1 VPVDD
6 LLAYIDA
13 SPTPFHAV
21 AETVRRL
28 QARGYRALDEQDGWD
43 AAPGDKVYIER
54 GGGSVAA
61 FHMGSAPPPD
71 AGFRLVGAHTDS
83 PNLRV
88 KPNAE
93 LKRSGYSQLGVE
105 PYGGVL
111 LHTWLDR
118 DLSLAGRVLL
128 AGAGE
133 RLVDFRR
140 ALLRIPSLAIHLNRQ
155 VNKDGLKLDAQ
166 KHLAPVLA
174 LDGLEN
180 ADLRELVAAELGDV
194 KPKEI
199 VAWDL
204 MTYDLQP
211 ATRSGASGEFIQAG
225 RIDNLASCHAGL
237 TALTSTDESTERT
250 RAIVLYDH
258 EEVGSRSAQGAASDF
273 LRACLQRLSGGAAED
288 YHRAVAKSFL
298 ISADM
303 AHAIH
308 PNYADRHEPQHQP
321 ALGGGPVIKINVNQ
335 AYATDGESWAS
346 FERWA
351 RDAEVQT
358 QRFVVRSDLACG
370 STIGPITAAELGIRT
385 VDAGN
390 PMLSM
395 HSCREVAAA
404 ADVPK
409 MIDVMKRF
417 FHGKA

>member
-1 VPVDD
+1 MPVDD

-21 AETVRRL
+21 RESVKRL
-28 QARGYRALDEQDGWD
+28 EARGYRPLGEAEAWNV
-43 AAPGDKVYIER
+43 APGDKVYVER

-61 FHMGSAPPPD
+61 FHLGSAPAPD
-71 AGFRLVGAHTDS
+71 VGFHLVGAHTDS

-88 KPNAE
+88 KPNPE
-93 LKRSGYSQLGVE
+93 LETAGYNQLGVE

-128 AGAGE
+128 GDGSH

-140 ALLRIPSLAIHLNRQ
+140 ELVRIPSLAIHLNRE
-155 VNKDGLKLDAQ
+155 VNKEGLKLDAQ

-174 LDGLEN
+174 LDGLEEPKLRRLI
-180 ADLRELVAAELGDV
+180 ADELGDV
-194 KPKEI
+194 KGKDV

-211 ATRSGASGEFIQAG
+211 AARSGPGREFIHAG
-225 RIDNLASCHAGL
+225 RIDNLASCHAAV
-237 TALTSTDESTERT
+237 TALTSSDADVERT

-258 EEVGSRSAQGAASDF
+258 EEVGSRSAEGAASDF
-273 LRACLQRLSGGAAED
+273 LRSCLQRLSGGAPED
-288 YHRAVAKSFL
+288 YHRAIAKSFL

-303 AHAIH
+303 AHAVH
-308 PNYADRHEPQHQP
+308 PNYADRHEPQHKP
-321 ALGGGPVIKINVNQ
+321 ALGRGPVIKINVNQ

-351 RDAEVQT
+351 RDAEVET

-395 HSCREVAAA
+395 HSCREMAAA

-417 FHGKA
+417 FHA